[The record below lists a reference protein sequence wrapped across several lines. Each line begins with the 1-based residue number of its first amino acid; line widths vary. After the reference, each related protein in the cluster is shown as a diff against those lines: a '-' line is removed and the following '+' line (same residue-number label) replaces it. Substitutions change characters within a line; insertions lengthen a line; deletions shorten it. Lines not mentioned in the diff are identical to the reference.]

1 MDKLL
6 NNKIKPAIVGLCQA
20 LAVVGYISLVS
31 LLLMSTNH
39 FISKPPEF
47 VAAIVMLTT
56 FVLSAGI
63 TGTLVFGL
71 PVYFTFAK
79 NDVKRA
85 IAILGYTFLSLFG
98 ILLLAALTIFTV
110 Y

>member
-6 NNKIKPAIVGLCQA
+6 NNKLSSSTVGLLQA

-71 PVYFTFAK
+71 PAYFALRS
-79 NDVKRA
+79 DIKRA
-85 IAILGYTFLSLFG
+85 ISILAFTFLSLFV
-98 ILLLAALTIFTV
+98 ILLVAALIIFTV